1 MHMSPEEAIWAAT
14 AGGAAAL
21 QRNDIGRITA
31 GARADLI
38 ALDAPSYLHLGY
50 RPGVA
55 LVREVWQNGRR
66 Q

>member
-1 MHMSPEEAIWAAT
+1 LW
-14 AGGAAAL
+14 
-21 QRNDIGRITA
+21 RNDIGRITV

-55 LVREVWQNGRR
+55 LVREVWKDGQ
-66 Q
+66 QQ